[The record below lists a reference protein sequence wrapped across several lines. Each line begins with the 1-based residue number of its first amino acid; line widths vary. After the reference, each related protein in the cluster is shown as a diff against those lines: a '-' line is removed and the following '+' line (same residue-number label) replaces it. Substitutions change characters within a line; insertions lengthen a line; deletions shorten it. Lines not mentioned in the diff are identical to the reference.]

1 MLDGLTLKHWRWEP
15 AEEEG
20 YGFLVFDRAESGAN
34 TFSFEVLEELDQI
47 VDRFKAEPPRGFAI
61 ISGKSSGFIAGADI
75 NQFRDFEDESQA
87 RSFIEKGHA
96 VFDKLESLSCPTVA
110 AIHGFCMGGGT
121 EMALACRY
129 RICTDDSKTKI
140 GLPEVNLGIH
150 PGWGGTARLPLLIG
164 APQAMNAILTG
175 KPLPGKKAL
184 GVGLVQY
191 VMPERH
197 LRRAAIRVLKEK
209 PQPRKAGFF
218 ARMTNNPLV
227 RPFLAPQMEKQVA
240 KKARKEHYPAP
251 YAVIDLW
258 KKHGNDKR
266 AMLKG
271 EIDSVT
277 KLALTDTARNLVR
290 VYFLQERLKSEGKSK
305 QEPVKHVH
313 VIGAGTMG
321 GDIAAWC
328 ALRGLTVSLQDLE
341 HDLVGKA
348 VGRAHALFKKKLRKP
363 RLVQAAMDRL
373 TPDVDGHHVPQ
384 ADLVLEAI
392 VEDLDIKKKVFK
404 GLEPRL
410 KKGALLASNTSSI
423 PLQDLAKGLK
433 HPERLVGLHFF
444 NPVAKMPLVEIVKHD
459 KLEEAVAERGA
470 AFIKSIGKLPVP
482 VKSTP
487 GFLVNRILMPYM
499 LEAVTMYQEGV
510 PGPVIDKAAEK
521 FGMPMGPIE
530 LMDTVGLDVGGSVAR
545 ILSDRLGFHVPDKF
559 ENLLAEGKRGKK
571 DGEGFYK
578 WKDGKAQKPKVD
590 DNYTPPE
597 DLTDRMI
604 LPYLN
609 EAVAALRLK
618 VVEDEE
624 LLDAGCIFGTGFAPF
639 RGGPMAHIRAT
650 GKDELVQTLESL
662 KEKHGDRFAADK
674 GWQKL

>member
-15 AEEEG
+15 ADDEG
-20 YGFLVFDRAESGAN
+20 YGFLVFDKAESGAN
-34 TFSFEVLEELDQI
+34 TFSFEVLEELDQ
-47 VDRFKAEPPRGFAI
+47 VLDRFSADPPSGVAI

-96 VFDKLESLSCPTVA
+96 VFDKLEALPCPTVA
-110 AIHGFCMGGGT
+110 DIHGFCMGGGT

-129 RICTDDSKTKI
+129 RICTDDPKTKI

-175 KPLPGKKAL
+175 KPLAGKKAL

-197 LRRAAIRVLKEK
+197 LKKAAITVLKEK
-209 PQPRKAGFF
+209 PEPKKAGFF

-240 KKARKEHYPAP
+240 RKARKEHYPAP

-258 KKHGNDKR
+258 KQHGNDKQ

-277 KLALTDTARNLVR
+277 QLALTDTARNLVR

-348 VGRAHALFKKKLRKP
+348 IGRAHALFKKKLRKP

-373 TPDVDGHHVPQ
+373 TPDVDGDHVPR

-410 KKGALLASNTSSI
+410 KEGALLASNTSSI

-470 AFIKSIGKLPVP
+470 AFIKAIGKLPVP

-499 LEAVTMYQEGV
+499 LEAVTIYQEGV

-530 LMDTVGLDVGGSVAR
+530 LMDTVGLDVGGSVAK
-545 ILSDRLGFHVPDKF
+545 ILSERLGFHVPDKF
-559 ENLLAEGKRGKK
+559 ESLLAEGKRGKK

-578 WKDGKAQKPKVD
+578 WKGGKAQKPKVD
-590 DNYTPPE
+590 SNYSPPD

-609 EAVAALRLK
+609 EAVAALRLE
-618 VVEDEE
+618 VTADEE

-639 RGGPMAHIRAT
+639 RGGPIAHIRAT
-650 GKDELVQTLESL
+650 GKDELVEKLETLAD
-662 KEKHGDRFAADK
+662 KHGDRFKPDK
-674 GWQKL
+674 GWKKL